1 MMQDIL
7 IDNFDAINEAFNKL
21 SGSQQQGLITHFNDS
36 FEDDAAEKI
45 GNTLFGN
52 CRDDFVEKMQK
63 LGTEEKEELKKA
75 VEEAGLLAKEEN
87 NSQENI

>member
-1 MMQDIL
+1 M
-7 IDNFDAINEAFNKL
+7 
-21 SGSQQQGLITHFNDS
+21 
-36 FEDDAAEKI
+36 
-45 GNTLFGN
+45 LFGN

-87 NSQENI
+87 NSQENIWTFDSIQPHIN